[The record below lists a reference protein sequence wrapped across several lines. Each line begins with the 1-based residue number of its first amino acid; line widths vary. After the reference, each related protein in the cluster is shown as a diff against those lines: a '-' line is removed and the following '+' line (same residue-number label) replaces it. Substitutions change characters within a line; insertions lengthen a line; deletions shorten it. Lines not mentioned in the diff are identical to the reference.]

1 MMLQMLHFIVRT
13 HTQIHMAVVLDAHM
27 YACVCYKAARD
38 MIATYSTDEKG
49 VEMVLSHL
57 F

>member
-1 MMLQMLHFIVRT
+1 MLQMLHVIVRT